1 MRARRRFGA
10 GTIWRSVLVL
20 LFLGLVSP
28 TEVALGSRVVNAQQ
42 TTTAQAPSTK
52 TVNLE
57 LVFDSSGS
65 MAEDLGGETKI
76 DAAKSVLNDVIDSIP
91 VRSGIN
97 VGFRVFGHKGTNTE
111 AGKAESCQSSDLLV
125 PIKGV
130 DKPKLKQQVAT
141 YQPTGW
147 TPIALSLQRAGKDF
161 KSGGESI
168 SNVAVLVTDGEETCG
183 GDPCAAAGL
192 LYKGDIKLTT
202 YVVGFGTTPAQQA
215 ADQCIADQGGGK
227 LLGANS
233 AEELSAAL
241 FTVLQ
246 EVQVVPITGFLE
258 IESIGGLFP
267 KAKITGVQGANDSN
281 PTGTTVTVV
290 LTTSNRVE
298 LDVGSYDVSWA
309 NPSGQQTK
317 IRVNIEADR
326 TTWIRGSI
334 LEFPQGA
341 GETYSVVDQSGVVI
355 WQAPFELG
363 DQVWVLPG
371 IYRID
376 MVERVG
382 NPILISAELQTLPG
396 TVTKLEVLTAP

>member
-1 MRARRRFGA
+1 MVYLSLLLPVELAVGARDTTA
-10 GTIWRSVLVL
+10 M
-20 LFLGLVSP
+20 
-28 TEVALGSRVVNAQQ
+28 Q
-42 TTTAQAPSTK
+42 TTAPVPSTK

-65 MAEDLGGETKI
+65 MAENLGGVTKI

-91 VRSGIN
+91 SRPGIN

-125 PIKGV
+125 PISGV
-130 DKPKLKQQVAT
+130 DKVKLKQQVAT

-161 KSGGESI
+161 KPGGESI
-168 SNVAVLVTDGEETCG
+168 SNVVVLVTDGEETCG
-183 GDPCAAAGL
+183 GDPCAAAGAL
-192 LYKGDIKLTT
+192 HQGQAQLTT
-202 YVVGFGTTPAQQA
+202 YVVGFGTTPAQQE
-215 ADQCIADQGGGK
+215 ADKCIADQGGGK

-233 AEELSAAL
+233 AAELSAAL

-246 EVQVVPITGFLE
+246 EVNVVPTTGFLE

-267 KAKITGVQGANDSN
+267 KAKITGVQGATDSN
-281 PTGTTVTVV
+281 PTGTRITVV

-298 LDVGSYDVSWA
+298 LNVGTYDVSWA
-309 NPSGQQTK
+309 NPSGQETK

-326 TTWIRGSI
+326 TTWVRGSI

-355 WQAPFELG
+355 WRAPFELG
-363 DQVWVLPG
+363 DRVWVLPG

-382 NPILISAELQTLPG
+382 NPILISAEVQTLPG
-396 TVTKLEVLTAP
+396 TVTKIEVLTAP